1 MTMNFNELLAFSNDF
16 KRLAKKYKS
25 MPEDLE
31 EFKRVIAAIPLGNSK
46 HFNVIKK
53 NEQCAVIKARFFC
66 RYLKGSSL
74 RIIYGY
80 KEKNASIDFIEIYF
94 KGDKE
99 NEHQARIIEY
109 LKLNQP

>member
-1 MTMNFNELLAFSNDF
+1 MNFNELPVFSNEF

-25 MPEDLE
+25 LPEDLE
-31 EFKRVIAAIPLGNSK
+31 EFKRVVAVVPLGTSK
-46 HFNVIKK
+46 HFNIVTRSERCII
-53 NEQCAVIKARFFC
+53 VKARFFC

-80 KEKNASIDFIEIYF
+80 KEDSAFIEFIEIYF

-99 NEHQARIIEY
+99 NENQDRIVEY
-109 LKLNQP
+109 LKSD